1 MNVND
6 ILSAMDMQNRTLL
19 NAFDPEIME
28 FRNKV
33 ITLQNNCPMVEWE
46 HDMGARIPF
55 CKIYDAFCNGQCVYK
70 ESSCPCDADRR

>member
-6 ILSAMDMQNRTLL
+6 VLSAMDMQNRTLL
-19 NAFDPEIME
+19 NAFNPEVIE

-33 ITLQNNCPMVEWE
+33 ITLQQNCPMIEWE

-55 CKIYDAFCNGQCVYK
+55 CKLDNTFCNGQCVYK
-70 ESSCPCDADRR
+70 TSSCQCDVDRR

>member
-19 NAFDPEIME
+19 NAFDPEVMA

-33 ITLQNNCPMVEWE
+33 IALQNNCPVIEWE
-46 HDMGARIPF
+46 YDMGARIPF
-55 CKIYDAFCNGQCVYK
+55 CKLDNTFCNGQCIYK
-70 ESSCPCDADRR
+70 TNNCPCNAER

>member
-19 NAFDPEIME
+19 NAFNPEIME

-33 ITLQNNCPMVEWE
+33 ITLQNNCPMIEWE

-55 CKIYDAFCNGQCVYK
+55 CKLDDKFCNGQCVYK
-70 ESSCPCDADRR
+70 ESSCPCDAERQ

>member
-6 ILSAMDMQNRTLL
+6 VLSAMDMQNRTLL

-33 ITLQNNCPMVEWE
+33 ITLQQNCPMVEWE
-46 HDMGARIPF
+46 HDMGAKIPF
-55 CKIYDAFCNGQCVYK
+55 CKLDNTFCNGQCVYK
-70 ESSCPCDADRR
+70 ESNCPCNT

>member
-1 MNVND
+1 MNAND

-33 ITLQNNCPMVEWE
+33 ITLQQNCPMVEWE
-46 HDMGARIPF
+46 HDMGAKIPF
-55 CKIYDAFCNGQCVYK
+55 CKLDNTFCNGQCVYK

>member
-6 ILSAMDMQNRTLL
+6 VLSAMDMQNRTLL
-19 NAFDPEIME
+19 NAFNPEVIE

-33 ITLQNNCPMVEWE
+33 ITLQQNCPMIEWE

-55 CKIYDAFCNGQCVYK
+55 CKLDNTFCNGQCVYK
-70 ESSCPCDADRR
+70 ESNCPCNT